1 MTSTALM
8 AGDNFDKGWVY
19 ILHFKIPGVK
29 SNYFKIGLTKNPVSS
44 RIAGLQTGNPFQI
57 VQEHKFDSECMGL
70 LEGHLHKIFAKKRFR
85 KEWFTFTAGVLKKV
99 IKEGTD
105 FSTEYNPHAIKLR
118 KLDKQTSIHNEM
130 KPTKE
135 HLKLH
140 KEAIQLSQQIQ
151 EFELKKDIA
160 GENLRRL
167 TGNCIGISGVS
178 KFTKLSTPAPSF
190 KPGELKKHDKTEW
203 DKWQKTGLFKK
214 DEGILGIGT
223 KAKNHAKLDSEHKAL
238 KKLSTSVF
246 DLSSYAQNAKSRS
259 KQSRTYHAEY
269 IDYVEKL
276 GTLKAELD
284 MIIIQFKLAC
294 KRKKGIEGVFKYIRR
309 DNHSEFD
316 KNSFVAAKSRKA
328 KNSKWFYSSDPS
340 PSFGVEKAIGYL

>member
-1 MTSTALM
+1 MTSTTLM

-19 ILHFKIPGVK
+19 ILHFTIPGVK

-57 VQEHKFDSECMGL
+57 VQKHRFDSECMGL
-70 LEGHLHKIFAKKRFR
+70 LEGHLHKIFAKRRYR
-85 KEWFTFTAGVLKKV
+85 KEWFTFTPSVLKKV

-105 FSTEYNPHAIKLR
+105 FSAEYNAHAIKLR

-130 KPTKE
+130 KPTKV

-140 KEAIQLSQQIQ
+140 KEAIKLSQQIQ
-151 EFELKKDIA
+151 EIELKRDIA

-167 TGNCIGISGVS
+167 TGNCIGIRGVS
-178 KFTKLSTPAPSF
+178 KFTSLSTPAPSV
-190 KPGELKKHDKTEW
+190 KGGELKKHDKAEW

-214 DEGILGIGT
+214 DEGIIGIGT

-238 KKLSTSVF
+238 KKISTSFF
-246 DLSSYAQNAKSRS
+246 DLSTYTQNAKSRS
-259 KQSRTYHAEY
+259 TQSRTYHSEY
-269 IDYVEKL
+269 IDCVEKL

-294 KRKKGIEGVFKYIRR
+294 KRRKGIEGVYKYIRR

-316 KNSFVAAKSRKA
+316 KKSFAENSRKA
-328 KNSKWFYSSDPS
+328 KNNKWFYSSDPS